1 MLHPTL
7 RAVHHISNFRL
18 QACKFK
24 NDSSMKSYQN
34 NISSL
39 LYTKNMIFVQ
49 ISQRVEL
56 LETKLLEGW
65 YTSVRLQTS
74 FALISI
80 NIKQLTHYNQSHV
93 NEFVNTLHVQYHS
106 Q

>member
-1 MLHPTL
+1 
-7 RAVHHISNFRL
+7 
-18 QACKFK
+18 
-24 NDSSMKSYQN
+24 MKLYQN

-39 LYTKNMIFVQ
+39 LDSKNMNFVQ
-49 ISQRVEL
+49 VSKRAEV

-65 YTSVRLQTS
+65 YTSVKLQTS

-93 NEFVNTLHVQYHS
+93 MV
-106 Q
+106 

>member
-7 RAVHHISNFRL
+7 RAV
-18 QACKFK
+18 QEQCKFE
-24 NDSSMKSYQN
+24 NDSSMKLYQN

-39 LYTKNMIFVQ
+39 LETKNMIFVQ
-49 ISQRVEL
+49 ISKRAEV
-56 LETKLLEGW
+56 LETNLLEGW

-93 NEFVNTLHVQYHS
+93 MV
-106 Q
+106 